1 VKLKA
6 LFVAAVAVAGFG
18 ASYALAGDGHGHDSA
33 ASAKSCRRSGVLGTV
48 AAPQTFTMTV
58 TRAGRRSSLVEG
70 QVVTVAVGTD
80 GQQVRLLTEGCVGTD
95 GTLTV
100 RGAVL
105 QARTPR
111 SNDGTTTTTTDSG
124 TTTGDG
130 GETTTTTGF

>member
-1 VKLKA
+1 MKLKA
-6 LFVAAVAVAGFG
+6 LLVMLVAVAGFG

-33 ASAKSCRRSGVLGTV
+33 ASANSCRRSGVLGTV
-48 AAPQTFTMTV
+48 AAPQRFTITIA
-58 TRAGRRSSLVEG
+58 RAGRHSSLVEG
-70 QVVTVAVGTD
+70 QVVTVAVGSD

-100 RGAVL
+100 RSALL

-111 SNDGTTTTTTDSG
+111 SHGGTTTTDSG

-130 GETTTTTGF
+130 GDTTTTSAGL

>member
-6 LFVAAVAVAGFG
+6 LLVTLVAVAGFG
-18 ASYALAGDGHGHDSA
+18 ASYALAGDGRGHDSA

-48 AAPQTFTMTV
+48 AAPQTFTMTIM
-58 TRAGRRSSLVEG
+58 RAGRRSSLVEG
-70 QVVTVAVGTD
+70 QVVTVAVGAD

-100 RGAVL
+100 RSALL

-111 SNDGTTTTTTDSG
+111 SHDGTTTTDTTTTDGDGGG
-124 TTTGDG
+124 TTT
-130 GETTTTTGF
+130 TSTGL